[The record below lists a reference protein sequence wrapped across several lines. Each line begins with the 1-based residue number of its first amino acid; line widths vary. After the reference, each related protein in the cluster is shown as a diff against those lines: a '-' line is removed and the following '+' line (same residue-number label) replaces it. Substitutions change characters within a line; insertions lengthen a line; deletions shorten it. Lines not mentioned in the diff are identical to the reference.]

1 MAPERDGP
9 RPAPELALASGDE
22 RNPVMAE
29 PGESLERLGDSSVV
43 IRPDR
48 VGIRSRHVAV
58 EEDGDEAVQPLRE
71 AGRPL
76 VCHGR
81 DQARR
86 AAAAAAP
93 TGGRPRAPGRSP
105 SLRGRGSSRAERARR
120 LPPSRWPRRAGSRCP
135 RPRSRR
141 SDSTRSAC
149 SAPRRPAGTRAPPW
163 RRRRA
168 GGQPRSRTGSRSER
182 ERRSRRKPL
191 PALRLL

>member
-22 RNPVMAE
+22 RDAAMAE
-29 PGESLERLGDSSVV
+29 PGEPLERLGDSGVV
-43 IRPDR
+43 IRPDC

-58 EEDGDEAVQPLRE
+58 EKDGRRSRPAAPR
-71 AGRPL
+71 GRARARLP
-76 VCHGR
+76 R
-81 DQARR
+81 PRSARR

-105 SLRGRGSSRAERARR
+105 SSRARGSSRAERARCLR
-120 LPPSRWPRRAGSRCP
+120 PSRSSRRAGSRCP
-135 RPRSRR
+135 RPRSRL
-141 SDSTRSAC
+141 SDSTRSSC